1 MAVDLTP
8 TPVTPAAVSYTPLDL
23 SGVKGMLDTKV
34 QQVETGA
41 AGARQFLST
50 LDFKEGPF
58 SRGNAEILTKKY
70 SDQIKGLIDELY
82 STGDT
87 RAFGTNLAGVANAV
101 KMDPLAEASL
111 ADYNKYQDHLKLASN
126 PQYATYDFMYTT
138 NKEQSGDIEVPPGH
152 DPTKLTAD
160 MVSTIYGIV
169 PGAKPQQEYTEKYK
183 TLATNK
189 YEQFIGIDE
198 NGYAVMRTTDETREL
213 PLELQEEVK
222 KIMSQPGATPET
234 LVARGL
240 REQSPEIYNALRNDY
255 EGEDTETM
263 VNYRRSLGL
272 SADEAIGRV
281 IINSMP
287 YLNPS
292 STTLQ
297 TPPGGGGGS
306 DDTDLPSTTEVTTK
320 AFATNLGSPVGA
332 EQGIDMVTEVFDYI
346 NLADSQTGQ
355 LVEML
360 GSENQQEREVGAYAM
375 SVINNLYQVGDAA
388 HPFLTPDRI
397 QEIDARAK
405 EQEVEI
411 MQRAVSM
418 LEGSAAIPGA
428 PQESW
433 LENNIFN
440 AATADQRLN
449 SLNRLRNTFGFL
461 GVNSLAEFTT
471 GSIADRQEIHQEAL
485 DQFDALENGS
495 NQGIVNQLTY
505 GVGVLTKSEFT
516 ELIEPYLQAEANA
529 HISTPSGSTLSI
541 NAEGIELIPGT
552 STIPIWYGQAAVDRM
567 LSDISNASNT
577 INGKSRPDDYG
588 TRNEAE
594 LQKMAESDPIA
605 FRELMKRDYIKRAQL
620 YFTDV
625 LARPGKNQR
634 DVITAAAVNDGKN
647 WGAEGPDF
655 FTRWNI
661 KSVESAEM
669 SSGFGGM
676 GATLGD
682 TSPRITDEGGIRSA
696 YSELEAEDQV
706 KVLKDFT
713 SWANLDGEAVK
724 TGRGDQAYSFIFN
737 GVIYPGGQ
745 QSETGLLFSK
755 VDEKGKITGQYVFQP
770 KDATS
775 LTTSETYTSMS
786 LSQKS
791 LAGKQYAGVI
801 SAGDA
806 FQGQYVGNLQQ
817 DLEDDADMYGIVADY
832 MWTDTKA
839 ELDGTQRN
847 RVSEKLSTTGAD
859 NMYFEGNYSVVADI
873 SDGEEVYKIRNRD
886 NTEVTWGEY
895 FGSISQNLDESQYHI
910 GTSDYEALLLA
921 MVKNQEMLQARGLD
935 VSDDKIKELLLKGEM
950 GTVQSFANYFG
961 ASSLSEITENLPII
975 FIDSRAAYRHFS
987 GQSAHPTDR
996 YLNPTAGFFPK
1007 KQ

>member
-8 TPVTPAAVSYTPLDL
+8 TPVAPAVVSYTPLDL
-23 SGVKGMLDTKV
+23 SGVKSMLDTKV

-41 AGARQFLST
+41 AGAREFLST

-58 SRGNAEILTKKY
+58 SRGNAALLTKKY

-101 KMDPLAEASL
+101 NTDPLAEASL
-111 ADYNKYQDHLKLASN
+111 ADYKKYQEHLKLASD
-126 PQYATYDFMYTT
+126 PRYATYDFSYT
-138 NKEQSGDIEVPPGH
+138 KDKKASGDIEVPPGY
-152 DPTKLTAD
+152 DPTKLTPD
-160 MVSTIYGIV
+160 MVSTLYGIY
-169 PGAKPQQEYTEKYK
+169 PAASPYEEYTQKYK

-189 YEQFIGIDE
+189 YEQFLGRDE
-198 NGYAVMRTTDETREL
+198 NGLLVMRTTDETREL

-222 KIMSQPGATPET
+222 RIMSQPGANAYT
-234 LVARGL
+234 LLAQGL
-240 REQSPEIYNALRNDY
+240 REVSPELYNTLRNDY
-255 EGEDTETM
+255 EGQDTETM
-263 VNYRRSLGL
+263 VNYRQSLEL

-281 IINSMP
+281 IENSMP

-297 TPPGGGGGS
+297 TPPGGGGGPDGS
-306 DDTDLPSTTEVTTK
+306 ELPPTTEVTTR
-320 AFATNLGSPVGA
+320 AFATNLASPVGA

-346 NLADSQTGQ
+346 NLGDSQTGQ
-355 LVEML
+355 LVEIL
-360 GSENQQEREVGAYAM
+360 GSENQQEREVGAYAI

-388 HPFLTPDRI
+388 HPFLTPERI
-397 QEIDARAK
+397 QEIDAKAK
-405 EQEVEI
+405 EQEIEI
-411 MQRAVSM
+411 MQRAVSRM
-418 LEGSAAIPGA
+418 DEGEVIPGA

-433 LENNIFN
+433 LQNNIFN

-449 SLNRLRNTFGFL
+449 NLNRLRNTFGLL
-461 GVNSLAEFTT
+461 GVTSLAEFTT
-471 GSIADRQEIHQEAL
+471 GPIADRQEIYQEAL
-485 DQFDALENGS
+485 DQFDALENSS

-516 ELIEPYLQAEANA
+516 ELIEPYLQGANGNTK
-529 HISTPSGSTLSI
+529 IDSYRMTLSGEARWVRVRDI
-541 NAEGIELIPGT
+541 VPGW
-552 STIPIWYGQAAVDRM
+552 SGQTAVDRM

-577 INGKSRPDDYG
+577 INGKTRPDDYG
-588 TRNEAE
+588 ARQDVE
-594 LQKMAESDPIA
+594 LQQMAESDPIA
-605 FRELMKRDYIKRAQL
+605 FRELMKRDYVKRAQL

-625 LARPGKNQR
+625 LARPGQNQR

-655 FTRWNI
+655 FTRWDI

-682 TSPRITDEGGIRSA
+682 TSPRITDQGGIRSA
-696 YSELEAEDQV
+696 YSELEAKDQV
-706 KVLKDFT
+706 KVLNDFT
-713 SWANLDGEAVK
+713 AWANLDGKEIELPGK
-724 TGRGDQAYSFIFN
+724 KGYSFIFN
-737 GVIYPGGQ
+737 GIIYPGGQ

-755 VDEKGKITGQYVFQP
+755 VNEKGKITGQYVFQP

-775 LTTSETYTSMS
+775 LTVSETYTSMS
-786 LSQKS
+786 LSQKT
-791 LAGKQYAGVI
+791 LAGKQYAGVVN
-801 SAGDA
+801 AGDA

-817 DLEDDADMYGIVADY
+817 ELEDDADMYGIVADY

-859 NMYFEGNYSVVADI
+859 NIYFDGNYSVVADI
-873 SDGEEVYKIRNRD
+873 SDGEEVYKIKNKD

-895 FGSISQNLDESQYHI
+895 FGSITQNLDESQYHI

-921 MVKNQEMLQARGLD
+921 MVKNQEMLKARGLD
-935 VSDDKIKELLLKGEM
+935 VSEDKIRELLLKDEM
-950 GTVQSFANYFG
+950 GTVQSFANHFG
-961 ASSLSEITENLPII
+961 AGSLSEITENLPII
-975 FIDSRAAYRHFS
+975 FIDSRAAYKHFS

-996 YLNPTAGFFPK
+996 YSNPTAGFFPK